1 MLCKLS
7 GQKIKVKMV
16 NFEQGDEIKKY
27 HEKLDFLEIFPKFI
41 NNRNPDTLIP
51 LNFMEL
57 KNMLDKLSRTQGL
70 G

>member
-1 MLCKLS
+1 
-7 GQKIKVKMV
+7 MV